1 MKNNVIILKRETLSG
16 RVVFILKAMVT
27 GASSGIGRDIALY
40 LASLSYDLILVGRD
54 KEKLEEL
61 KDKIKTKVKIIIVDL
76 SNEQKV
82 KELYVLTKNEN
93 IDLLVNNAGFG
104 VFGEFVSTDINE
116 EFKMLD
122 VNVRAVHLLT
132 KLFLKDMVKKDEGMI
147 LNVASSASFM
157 AGPLFSSYYASKSYV
172 YRLSLTINEE
182 LRRKRSKVKIAV
194 LCPGPVDT
202 NFNKSAGVRFTI
214 KALKSDYVA
223 KYAIDKLMKGKTI
236 IIPGVKMKFVKFG
249 VRFLSDKFVAR
260 LTYNIQKK
268 KVK

>member
-122 VNVRAVHLLT
+122 VDVRAVHLLT

-172 YRLSLTINEE
+172 YRLSLAINEE
-182 LRRKRSKVKIAV
+182 LRRKRSKGKIAV
-194 LCPGPVDT
+194 
-202 NFNKSAGVRFTI
+202 
-214 KALKSDYVA
+214 
-223 KYAIDKLMKGKTI
+223 
-236 IIPGVKMKFVKFG
+236 
-249 VRFLSDKFVAR
+249 
-260 LTYNIQKK
+260 
-268 KVK
+268 

>member
-1 MKNNVIILKRETLSG
+1 M
-16 RVVFILKAMVT
+16 FILKAMVT
-27 GASSGIGRDIALY
+27 GASSGIGRDMALY

-54 KEKLEEL
+54 KERLEEL
-61 KDKIKTKVKIIIVDL
+61 KDKIKTKVKIVIVDL

-82 KELYVLTKNEN
+82 KELYVLTKNED

-104 VFGEFVSTDINE
+104 VFGEFINTDINE

-122 VNVRAVHLLT
+122 VNIKAVHLLT
-132 KLFLKDMVKKDEGMI
+132 KLFLKDMVKKNSGMI
-147 LNVASSASFM
+147 LNVASSAAFM

-172 YRLSLTINEE
+172 YRLSLALNEE
-182 LRRKRSKVKIAV
+182 LRRKKSNVKVAV

-202 NFNKSAGVRFTI
+202 NFNKRAGVRFTL

-236 IIPGVKMKFVKFG
+236 IIPGVKMKLVKFG
-249 VRFLSDKFVAR
+249 VRFLPDKFVTR

-268 KVK
+268 KER

>member
-116 EFKMLD
+116 
-122 VNVRAVHLLT
+122 
-132 KLFLKDMVKKDEGMI
+132 
-147 LNVASSASFM
+147 
-157 AGPLFSSYYASKSYV
+157 
-172 YRLSLTINEE
+172 
-182 LRRKRSKVKIAV
+182 
-194 LCPGPVDT
+194 
-202 NFNKSAGVRFTI
+202 
-214 KALKSDYVA
+214 
-223 KYAIDKLMKGKTI
+223 
-236 IIPGVKMKFVKFG
+236 
-249 VRFLSDKFVAR
+249 
-260 LTYNIQKK
+260 
-268 KVK
+268 